1 MHTYRRGNEKNH
13 EKNRIVNDE
22 IGVWWGAN
30 ARMWHTQPIGKKCE
44 IRRKRPVTAGQAVLE
59 APDLDGS
66 ERYGSTTQAH
76 KQIWTRLV
84 PVGPSSDHLLPTHG
98 IDAPKARL

>member
-1 MHTYRRGNEKNH
+1 MHIALTGNEMFH
-13 EKNRIVNDE
+13 EKNRVVNDE

-30 ARMWHTQPIGKKCE
+30 ARMWHTQPIGKQCE
-44 IRRKRPVTAGQAVLE
+44 IRRKRPVTAGQTVLE

-84 PVGPSSDHLLPTHG
+84 PVGSSSDHLPPTHG